1 MGSSLDTVQF
11 ICDQAGPAA
20 PLTFRKMFGEFALY
34 LDGRVVALVCDD
46 QVYLKPTAEGRQF
59 LGAVP
64 EGSPY
69 PGCRPFLMLAAEL
82 DDPERLAQA
91 FRITAQA
98 LPAPKRKPSAAAK
111 AVRPKSPVVKNVVVQ
126 LRRAGGMSSI
136 PVPFDPKAVFGKV
149 RAPVKVTLRGHA
161 FHSTIFSMHGRIS
174 IPLRA
179 SHCEAAGLAGT
190 EKVKV
195 RIELDTEPRTVK
207 APADLLK
214 ALKSGDGLMQRWKD
228 LSFTHQREHVE
239 AIEGARKPETR
250 TRRIAAAMK
259 MLRDRPARKR

>member
-1 MGSSLDTVQF
+1 
-11 ICDQAGPAA
+11 
-20 PLTFRKMFGEFALY
+20 MFGEFALY

-46 QVYLKPTAEGRQF
+46 QLYLKPTAEGRQF

-64 EGSPY
+64 EAPPY
-69 PGCRPFLMLAAEL
+69 PGCRPFLVLAAEL

-91 FRITAQA
+91 LRITAQA
-98 LPAPKRKPSAAAK
+98 LPPPRPRPPPATKRPAPKPA
-111 AVRPKSPVVKNVVVQ
+111 PIVKNVVVQ